1 LYLRRGITSEK
12 EMTKRRKTIRCVVM
26 LALVLL
32 AAPLAAH
39 AQQTQRV
46 YRIGLFHVGLDHVPP
61 SLENLK
67 KTLHALGYEE
77 GKNLRLDWHNL
88 PDEPAAHKVAA
99 DFVRDGVDLIV
110 AFENHTVRAAKAA
123 TSSIPIVMLH
133 VTDPVKDGFVRS
145 LAHPGGNITGFAG
158 LPDYPAKQLE
168 IFTEILPGLHR
179 VLLLVDPKDPVTPRQ
194 LAEVRQAATAL
205 RLERV
210 ERHATDEADV
220 RRVFTSLR
228 PRDVDGVFVVSPN
241 LYLRFT
247 SLIMTSALAKRLP
260 VAWHQRHGA
269 AEGALFS
276 YGSDLAAVGVDAARY
291 IDKILK
297 GTHPGEL
304 PVPQFMRFELVIN
317 LKTAKALGLTIP
329 PTILFQATEVIQ

>member
-1 LYLRRGITSEK
+1 MIDRRQ
-12 EMTKRRKTIRCVVM
+12 
-26 LALVLL
+26 ALVAILTFL
-32 AAPLAAH
+32 AARRAAE
-39 AQQTQRV
+39 AQRPQRV

-67 KTLHALGYEE
+67 KTLRAFGYEE
-77 GKNLRLDWHNL
+77 GKNLRLDWRNL
-88 PDEPAAHKVAA
+88 PDEPAAHKAAA
-99 DFVRDGVDLIV
+99 DFARDGVDLVV

-123 TSSIPIVMLH
+123 TSRVPIVMVH

-145 LAHPGGNITGFAG
+145 LAHPGGNVTGFAG

-168 IFTEILPGLHR
+168 IFAEILPRLR
-179 VLLLVDPKDPVTPRQ
+179 RILFLIDPQDPVTPRQ
-194 LAEVRQAATAL
+194 LAEVRQAAATL

-210 ERHATDEADV
+210 ERHATDETDV
-220 RRVFTSLR
+220 RRVFASLR
-228 PRDVDGVFVVSPN
+228 PRAVDGVFVVSPN

-269 AEGALFS
+269 TEGALFS
-276 YGSDLAAVGVDAARY
+276 YGSDLAAVGVEAARY

-297 GTHPGEL
+297 GADPGEL
-304 PVPQFMRFELVIN
+304 PVQQFARFELIVN
-317 LKTAKALGLTIP
+317 LKTAKALGITIP
-329 PTILFQATEVIQ
+329 PAVLLRADEVIQ

>member
-1 LYLRRGITSEK
+1 MIDRRQ
-12 EMTKRRKTIRCVVM
+12 
-26 LALVLL
+26 ALVAILTFL
-32 AAPLAAH
+32 ASPCSAE

-46 YRIGLFHVGLDHVPP
+46 YRIGLFHVGLDHIPP

-67 KTLHALGYEE
+67 KTLRASGYEE
-77 GKNLRLDWHNL
+77 GKNLRLDWRNL
-88 PDEPAAHKVAA
+88 PDEPAARKAAA
-99 DFVRDGVDLIV
+99 DFARDGVDLIV

-123 TSSIPIVMLH
+123 TSSIPIVMVH
-133 VTDPVKDGFVRS
+133 VTDPVKDGFVKS
-145 LAHPGGNITGFAG
+145 LAHPGGNVTGFAG

-168 IFTEILPGLHR
+168 IFTEILPGLRR

-194 LAEVRQAATAL
+194 LAEVRQAATTL

-220 RRVFTSLR
+220 RQVFTSLR

-247 SLIMTSALAKRLP
+247 SLIMTTALGKRLP

-269 AEGALFS
+269 QEGALFS
-276 YGSDLAAVGVDAARY
+276 YGSDLAAVGVEAARY

-297 GTHPGEL
+297 GTHPREL
-304 PVPQFMRFELVIN
+304 PVQQFARFELVVN
-317 LKTAKALGLTIP
+317 LKTAKALGITIP
-329 PTILFQATEVIQ
+329 PVVLLRADEIIQ